1 MSDVFA
7 TCEVVESVF
16 QVLKYWDSQHKSS
29 WLYGYT
35 LHATAPGVS
44 TWPSRLC
51 DQARYLE
58 ILTLFFSFFF
68 WRVNHSGFLF
78 WWSHNIVLKCRWSPC
93 SPKWQEHIISS
104 IWRLVKYDNLTPPK
118 FVAST
123 CPKRNQ
129 HGRVLSEFLPP
140 GSDLGSCV
148 GSKLGYMK
156 APKNMTLEKYLNIS
170 FPAPIR
176 KQKKSTWSFCLFL
189 CLYDRSV
196 CKCLIAMQRHLKVE
210 SPFAGHFSIFFL
222 CGWCALCTSHWWTPV
237 QFFRQWLNFVV
248 WFTACSFDYVRL
260 TSIID
265 TWMLFIFVGCALLSD
280 FLEFHWS
287 CQFEMLFGDSAK
299 PTQSDFGH
307 PMTSL
312 DPCQSSED
320 EGNVCKSA
328 SNSSRMHVEV

>member
-29 WLYGYT
+29 RLYGYT

-68 WRVNHSGFLF
+68 FGGSIFPD
-78 WWSHNIVLKCRWSPC
+78 CPC

-210 SPFAGHFSIFFL
+210 SDLQVIFLYFSCVVDVLFVPVTGEPQCNFFDNGWTSL
-222 CGWCALCTSHWWTPV
+222 CGSRRAALIMSV
-237 QFFRQWLNFVV
+237 
-248 WFTACSFDYVRL
+248 
-260 TSIID
+260 
-265 TWMLFIFVGCALLSD
+265 
-280 FLEFHWS
+280 
-287 CQFEMLFGDSAK
+287 
-299 PTQSDFGH
+299 
-307 PMTSL
+307 
-312 DPCQSSED
+312 
-320 EGNVCKSA
+320 
-328 SNSSRMHVEV
+328 

>member
-1 MSDVFA
+1 MKWLNQSF
-7 TCEVVESVF
+7 
-16 QVLKYWDSQHKSS
+16 KSWNIEILS
-29 WLYGYT
+29 IKAVGYAAI
-35 LHATAPGVS
+35 HATAPGVS

-51 DQARYLE
+51 DQPRYLE
-58 ILTLFFSFFF
+58 ILTLFFFVFF

-93 SPKWQEHIISS
+93 
-104 IWRLVKYDNLTPPK
+104 
-118 FVAST
+118 
-123 CPKRNQ
+123 PKRNQ
-129 HGRVLSEFLPP
+129 HGRVLSEFSPP
-140 GSDLGSCV
+140 GSELGSCV

-176 KQKKSTWSFCLFL
+176 KQKKSTWSVCLFL

-196 CKCLIAMQRHLKVE
+196 CKCLIATQRHLKVE

-237 QFFRQWLNFVV
+237 HFFQQWLNFVV

-265 TWMLFIFVGCALLSD
+265 TWMLFVFVGCALLSD

-299 PTQSDFGH
+299 PT
-307 PMTSL
+307 MTSL